1 MQTYKTLSS
10 VIRQVVTEAHTKDH
24 PPFTPDEKSSFKKPD
39 NKNRTDMDTVRAL
52 AHKARKAMQQK
63 MKESFDL
70 DITDEE
76 ADDLLEHILE
86 LDELSV
92 ATLSSYGK
100 KAEKSANKNLDQSVK
115 HQEKAFDQ
123 YNKGGSSAD
132 RSYDTQIRAIKHAG
146 ISDKRTAGANLAA
159 KKLGQKFSKGDI
171 KEGAPHQSEYPDGSE
186 YMRTY
191 SFSPEEHRQEGAAH
205 LEDAKKHRDAG
216 NMIKFRRSMIKHHES
231 MITAD
236 LKDEKEKNNNRS

>member
-10 VIRQVVTEAHTKDH
+10 VIRSVITESHKKDD
-24 PPFTPDEKSSFKKPD
+24 PPFEPDEKSSFKKAN
-39 NKNRTDMDTVRAL
+39 NKNRTGMDAAKAL
-52 AHKARKAMQQK
+52 ARRAMQKK

-70 DITDEE
+70 DISDEE
-76 ADDLLEHILE
+76 ADDLLNSI
-86 LDELSV
+86 
-92 ATLSSYGK
+92 
-100 KAEKSANKNLDQSVK
+100 
-115 HQEKAFDQ
+115 QE
-123 YNKGGSSAD
+123 G
-132 RSYDTQIRAIKHAG
+132 
-146 ISDKRTAGANLAA
+146 
-159 KKLGQKFSKGDI
+159 
-171 KEGAPHQSEYPDGSE
+171 KEGAPHQSE

-191 SFSPEEHRQEGAAH
+191 SFSPEEHRQEGDSH